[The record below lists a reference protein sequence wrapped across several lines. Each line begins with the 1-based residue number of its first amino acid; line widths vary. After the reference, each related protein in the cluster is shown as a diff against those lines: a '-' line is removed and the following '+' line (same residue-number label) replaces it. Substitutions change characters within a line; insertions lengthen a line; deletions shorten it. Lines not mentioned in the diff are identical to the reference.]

1 LTVASCSLAARLPG
15 PVGLRQVE
23 RLFGRVEQDGPD
35 VDRRD
40 AVDQGVVHLGQQ
52 RDALAARDALDDR
65 ELPQRTRA
73 IQAPGE
79 LLAHQLAQLLRPAR
93 RRQRGAAHVP
103 AEVELLVVDPD
114 RMRQPGSGRL
124 QALAIARDEVQ
135 APPDALEHPGVLE
148 PRSRR
153 EHEHA
158 ADAHR
163 HRSLLGRE
171 GGAIGG

>member
-1 LTVASCSLAARLPG
+1 MARAVIGPRLPG
-15 PVGLRQVE
+15 PVRLGQVE
-23 RLFGRVEQDGPD
+23 RLLGRVEQDGPD
-35 VDRRD
+35 VDRSD

-65 ELPQRTRA
+65 EVPQRAGA

-79 LLAHQLAQLLRPAR
+79 LLAYELAQLMRPAR
-93 RRQRGAAHVP
+93 RRQRGAAHMP

-114 RMRQPGSGRL
+114 RIRHPGCGRL

-135 APPDALEHPGVLE
+135 ALPDALEHPGVLE
-148 PRSRR
+148 PSSRL

-163 HRSLLGRE
+163 HRSPLGRE